1 MSLYSNAAE
10 YRNTGLS
17 SAVMEADPHRLV
29 ALLLAGACDRIRL
42 AKVCVVRGDL
52 ARKGKA
58 IGEVCAIIG
67 HLNGSLDHEA
77 GGEIAGS
84 LASLYDYLQA
94 RLIEANLH
102 NDESALT
109 EVLELL
115 GEIESAWNAIAPAQ
129 RQQAAIPAGA
139 GSAR

>member
-1 MSLYSNAAE
+1 MSLQSYAAQ

-29 ALLLAGACDRIRL
+29 ALLLAGACERLRL
-42 AKVCVVRGDL
+42 AEACVERGDL

-84 LASLYDYLQA
+84 LSSLYDYVQT
-94 RLIEANLH
+94 RMIEANLH
-102 NDESALT
+102 NDASALR
-109 EVLELL
+109 ESLELL
-115 GEIESAWNAIAPAQ
+115 GEIESAWNAIPAEQ
-129 RQQAAIPAGA
+129 RQVPAMAAAG
-139 GSAR
+139 

>member
-1 MSLYSNAAE
+1 MSPHSYAAQ

-17 SAVMEADPHRLV
+17 SAVMDADPHRLV
-29 ALLLAGACDRIRL
+29 ALLLSGACDRIRL
-42 AKVCVVRGDL
+42 AEACVVRGDL

-84 LASLYDYLQA
+84 LSALYDYLQA

-102 NDESALT
+102 NDESALR
-109 EVLELL
+109 EALELL
-115 GEIESAWNAIAPAQ
+115 GEIESAWNAIPVEQ
-129 RQQAAIPAGA
+129 RQQSAVGA
-139 GSAR
+139 SA

>member
-1 MSLYSNAAE
+1 MSLQSYAAQ

-29 ALLLAGACDRIRL
+29 ALLLAGACERLRL
-42 AKVCVVRGDL
+42 ADACVMRGDL
-52 ARKGKA
+52 ARQGKA
-58 IGEVCAIIG
+58 IGEVSAIIG

-84 LASLYDYLQA
+84 LSALYDYVQT

-102 NDESALT
+102 NDPAALRESLD
-109 EVLELL
+109 LL
-115 GEIESAWNAIAPAQ
+115 GEIESAWNAIPNEQ
-129 RQQAAIPAGA
+129 RQVPAMAAAG
-139 GSAR
+139 

>member
-1 MSLYSNAAE
+1 MSPHSYAAQ

-17 SAVMEADPHRLV
+17 SAVMDADPHRLV

-42 AKVCVVRGDL
+42 AEACVARGDL

-84 LASLYDYLQA
+84 LSALYDYLQG
-94 RLIEANLH
+94 RLIEANLN
-102 NDESALT
+102 NDESALR
-109 EVLELL
+109 EALDLL
-115 GEIESAWNAIAPAQ
+115 GEIESAWNAIPLDQ
-129 RQQAAIPAGA
+129 RQQPAVGA
-139 GSAR
+139 SA

>member
-1 MSLYSNAAE
+1 MSPHSYAAQ
-10 YRNTGLS
+10 YRQTGLS

-42 AKVCVVRGDL
+42 AEACVARGDL

-67 HLNGSLDHEA
+67 HLHGSLDHEA

-84 LASLYDYLQA
+84 LSSLYDYLQG
-94 RLIEANLH
+94 RLIEANLN
-102 NDESALT
+102 NDESALR
-109 EVLELL
+109 EALELL
-115 GEIESAWNAIAPAQ
+115 GEIESAWNAIPPEQ
-129 RQQAAIPAGA
+129 RQHPVATAGA
-139 GSAR
+139 

>member
-1 MSLYSNAAE
+1 MSPHSYAAQ

-17 SAVMEADPHRLV
+17 SAVMDADPHRLV

-42 AKVCVVRGDL
+42 AEVCVARGDL

-77 GGEIAGS
+77 GGEIASS
-84 LASLYDYLQA
+84 LSALYDYLQA
-94 RLIEANLH
+94 RLIEANLN
-102 NDESALT
+102 NDESALR
-109 EVLELL
+109 EALDLL
-115 GEIESAWNAIAPAQ
+115 GEIESAWNAIPVEQ
-129 RQQAAIPAGA
+129 RQQPAVAAGA
-139 GSAR
+139 

>member
-1 MSLYSNAAE
+1 MSPHSYAAQ

-29 ALLLAGACDRIRL
+29 ALLLAGACERLRL
-42 AKVCVVRGDL
+42 AEACVERGDL

-58 IGEVCAIIG
+58 IGEVSAIIG

-77 GGEIAGS
+77 GGEIASS
-84 LASLYDYLQA
+84 LAALYDYLQT

-102 NDESALT
+102 NDASALH
-109 EVLELL
+109 EALELL
-115 GEIESAWNAIAPAQ
+115 GEIESAWNAIPAEQ
-129 RQQAAIPAGA
+129 RQHPVMATP
-139 GSAR
+139 